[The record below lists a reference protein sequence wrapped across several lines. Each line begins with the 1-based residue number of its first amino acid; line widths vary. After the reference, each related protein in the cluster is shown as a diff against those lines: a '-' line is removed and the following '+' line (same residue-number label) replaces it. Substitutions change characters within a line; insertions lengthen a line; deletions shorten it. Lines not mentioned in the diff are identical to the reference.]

1 MVVVVLTISFPLVA
15 TSPTFSLSCISI
27 HHIDGLAQDCSN
39 SIALAMQLLQSC
51 TKPSMFC
58 SVNQSLF
65 ILDGKSFATETQV
78 DRINAITHKYNDNCV
93 PPNWLSD
100 PGNEITAVEI

>member
-1 MVVVVLTISFPLVA
+1 
-15 TSPTFSLSCISI
+15 
-27 HHIDGLAQDCSN
+27 
-39 SIALAMQLLQSC
+39 
-51 TKPSMFC
+51 MFC

-93 PPNWLSD
+93 PLNWLSD